1 MLPPSITRVLKRIIE
16 NLNAVDT
23 GCKIHKNVMLKGAT
37 LGGKVIVAEGC
48 RLFKCSVIGNVTIGR
63 YSSLWGPDTAVFS
76 LIHPVEIGSFC
87 SVARNVLIQEYNH
100 DMTRPTSYFI
110 SQNIFGE
117 GVEQD
122 ISSKGPIRIGHDVWI
137 GAGAVLL
144 SGVSIGNGAVIG
156 ANAVVTKNFPPYSI
170 LGGVPAKL
178 IGFRF
183 QEKERHELEQ
193 SGWWNWSIEKIRK
206 NRSFFLNPVESNKM
220 EL

>member
-1 MLPPSITRVLKRIIE
+1 
-16 NLNAVDT
+16 
-23 GCKIHKNVMLKGAT
+23 
-37 LGGKVIVAEGC
+37 
-48 RLFKCSVIGNVTIGR
+48 
-63 YSSLWGPDTAVFS
+63 
-76 LIHPVEIGSFC
+76 
-87 SVARNVLIQEYNH
+87 
-100 DMTRPTSYFI
+100 MTRPTSYFI